1 MKHSKLTPIIAVL
14 MLVATTVPAYALD
27 VGVMTNTNIKVE
39 DGRMYKG
46 SDDQKNEDHDKDD
59 DKNDDREGNADMRG
73 EMNDKSMMRRNDLF
87 SNRVKSWLIN
97 VGTVGQVTAVATG
110 SLTIKTATGEVY
122 TVTTTDAAIRRAEDK
137 TTATTAPIA
146 VGETVYV
153 IGIKNSTS
161 IVASLI
167 IVGKTKDAIKPTTEE
182 KRQGYF
188 GVVTAK
194 TDTTLTIL
202 SANNVSYTVT
212 LASGAEIWINK
223 IKQTS
228 LSGFVVGDNVMLQG
242 TLSGNTISAK
252 KIVALHLPAGTIVG
266 KVTAT
271 NGTTLTILGSNNT
284 SYTVL
289 TTDADVKAK
298 GKDGTLA
305 VGDSV
310 VAKGDLA
317 GTTLTADTVTEGK
330 VNGGF
335 FYRFGNFFKGIF
347 GKK

>member
-1 MKHSKLTPIIAVL
+1 MKHSKTLTPILAIL
-14 MLVATTVPAYALD
+14 MLVATTAPAYALD
-27 VGVMTNTNIKVE
+27 VGVMTNTNVKIE

-46 SDDQKNEDHDKDD
+46 TDDKKNDDRDDDGKKEDDKRDD
-59 DKNDDREGNADMRG
+59 DKN
-73 EMNDKSMMRRNDLF
+73 KSSQYRKEDSRF
-87 SNRVKSWLIN
+87 HNRIKSWVIDN
-97 VGTVGQVTAVATG
+97 GTTGEVTAISGTTL
-110 SLTIKTATGEVY
+110 SIKTAKNEIY
-122 TVTTTDAAIRRAEDK
+122 TVTTTDANIRRGNDAVALSSIVVGDK
-137 TTATTAPIA
+137 
-146 VGETVYV
+146 VFVM
-153 IGIKNSTS
+153 GIKNGSS
-161 IVASLI
+161 IVASFILTA
-167 IVGKTKDAIKPTTEE
+167 KTEKEVKPTTED
-182 KRQGYF
+182 KRQAYF
-188 GVVTAK
+188 GAVTAK
-194 TDTTLTIL
+194 TDTTFTIL

-212 LASGAEIWINK
+212 LATNAEIWINK
-223 IKQTS
+223 IKQTN

-289 TTDADVKAK
+289 TTDADIKAK
-298 GKDGTLA
+298 GKEGTLA

-317 GTTLTADTVTEGK
+317 GTTLTANTVVEGK
-330 VNGGF
+330 LNGGF